1 MDIKKFRFDY
11 KLSQSELARLFEV
24 KQGHISNIESGT
36 RSITAFQIRLLIDK
50 YGYDVISRYCDPS
63 ELPAQSIIVHAP
75 NVHDNKGQVN
85 TGGTNTQ
92 NITPA
97 DNDLVNVLKQQS
109 AVLSSQSAQITK
121 LIEQQ
126 ARLIAMLEQK

>member
-1 MDIKKFRFDY
+1 MDLKLFRKSC
-11 KLSQSELARLFEV
+11 KLSQSYLADLFDCSV
-24 KQGHISNIESGT
+24 GHISNIESGN

-63 ELPAQSIIVHAP
+63 ELPARPIIVHAP

-97 DNDLVNVLKQQS
+97 NNDLINVLKQQS
-109 AVLSSQSAQITK
+109 TLLSNQSAQITT
-121 LIEQQ
+121 LLEQQ